1 MKNSKMNSMICL
13 LILVSLIPITCLA
26 YGNDGEGKRLK
37 GPPPEAFE
45 VCEGKQAGDSVE
57 FAGRRGE
64 TLTAT
69 CEERNDQLVAVPEG
83 MREHKR
89 QNRD

>member
-1 MKNSKMNSMICL
+1 MKNSKMNAMICL
-13 LILVSLIPITCLA
+13 LVLVSLLPITGLA
-26 YGNDGEGKRLK
+26 YASDGEGKRRK

-45 VCEGKQAGDSVE
+45 VCKGKQSGDSVE
-57 FAGRRGE
+57 FTGRRGE

-69 CEERNDQLVAVPEG
+69 CEERNDRLVAVPEG

-89 QNRD
+89 QSKN

>member
-1 MKNSKMNSMICL
+1 MKNSRIKVIICL
-13 LILVSLIPITCLA
+13 LVLVSLVPVVSWA
-26 YGNDGEGKRLK
+26 SGNDGKGKRRN

-45 VCEGKQAGDSVE
+45 ACEGKDVGDSVE
-57 FAGRRGE
+57 FTGRRGE

-83 MREHKR
+83 RGERKKSR
-89 QNRD
+89 